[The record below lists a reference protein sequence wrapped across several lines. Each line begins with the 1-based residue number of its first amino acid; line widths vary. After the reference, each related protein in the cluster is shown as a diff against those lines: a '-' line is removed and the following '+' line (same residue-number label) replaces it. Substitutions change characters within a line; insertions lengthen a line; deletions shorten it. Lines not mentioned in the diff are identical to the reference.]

1 MTTQDTIKR
10 LSNEL
15 TESQN
20 AARQASKRGDF
31 AAAAIASARVL
42 EIETALAP
50 LRDVAVDKEIEQL
63 KAAVEKAE
71 SAWRAVELQLNEVTK
86 AREQKAAELAAFVDA
101 QIAPFNRAINGVVE
115 QRGPARQAVTT
126 AKNALELAQRKRQQA
141 QPAQA
146 ASGLIRR

>member
-1 MTTQDTIKR
+1 MTTQDTINR

-31 AAAAIASARVL
+31 VAAQRHSARVL
-42 EIETALAP
+42 EIEVAIAP

-63 KAAVEKAE
+63 KAAVEEAE
-71 SAWRAVELQLNEVTK
+71 AAWRAIEIELTEAT
-86 AREQKAAELAAFVDA
+86 ASRDQKFAELAAFTQA
-101 QIAPFNRAINGVVE
+101 QIAPFNRAVNEVVV
-115 QRGPARQAVTT
+115 RRAPARQAVTI
-126 AKNALELAQRKRQQA
+126 AKNALELALKRRQTA

-146 ASGLIRR
+146 ARG